1 MKKTTLLLIGAFAFV
16 LQGAMAQTT
25 LYSDNFEDPVNQA
38 SLTISG
44 APWTSPFV
52 GADAGHGAQVP
63 SDLGAWGGNT
73 TASSYTVVTVNDPN
87 NPLGTTTAAE
97 LDYTVGSGGWFGY
110 STYGITSNTHTS
122 LAAGVSLNEIT
133 VSFDIEVLGS
143 AAFAGATPVTTWFD
157 QFPGGIKSFDASYTP
172 SITLNPIDGSGWDH
186 VSFTLDNLVPSGTSG
201 AYNPTLGFELGLDG
215 GTGVDTTTG
224 ATGSIIIDNILIT
237 DVPEPGTI
245 ALLTL
250 GGLGALVA
258 IRRRSV

>member
-25 LYSDNFEDPVNQA
+25 LYSDNFEDANNNA
-38 SLTISG
+38 SLSISG
-44 APWTSPFV
+44 PAWTSPFA
-52 GADAGHGAQVP
+52 GADAGNGP
-63 SDLGAWGGNT
+63 STPVAMGDWTGNT
-73 TASSYTVVTVNDPN
+73 TAASINVMAVLDPSAVFTTQAAEIDYT
-87 NPLGTTTAAE
+87 LGT
-97 LDYTVGSGGWFGY
+97 GGWFGY
-110 STYGITSNTHTS
+110 SPTAHTS

-133 VSFDIEVLGS
+133 VSFDIKVLGS
-143 AAFAGATPVTTWFD
+143 AAGSTNPVTAWFD
-157 QFPGGIKSFDASYTP
+157 QFPGGIKTFDASYTP
-172 SITLNPIDGSGWDH
+172 NITNVDLGNGWDH

-215 GTGVDTTTG
+215 GNGVDTTAG
-224 ATGSIIIDNILIT
+224 ATGSIIFDNILIT